1 MSLLYDRSFI
11 LYNLRR
17 SYLDRIQDGVGERVI
32 HIDKDL
38 YSRAW
43 AVDSTSRVG
52 PAIADPPP
60 QFNPEFEYSPPIPNF
75 VESDRA
81 HSTSTP
87 NTPALYTRGTVLSF
101 GELANAID
109 GVRREMHKK
118 IRGDALP
125 DERSESDFD
134 DDESEFESDDEE
146 HKVQGDD
153 DDDERDRHTPT
164 GYDPSRVDS
173 FGQMNDDESD
183 EMEIEELH
191 RAARQIK
198 FSKMPARAKDLIP
211 DVDQMLSTYIQT
223 NNRNHHHTRQQSGK
237 TSDDESNWQGEKSD
251 TVNIGLAGNSESKGI
266 AFLQSSS
273 FRRTAAFDKR
283 YNNVWGDI
291 SMDEN
296 VLQGEGVDETDGI
309 GGTATPV
316 HFEPFPADLKDVVG
330 IAPSSESPLESMS
343 SRDLARISIRVRDV
357 SNLTALIQLSQASAK
372 NPFEIYTS
380 ASGVGELKPL
390 HLKLYRPTSSSPS
403 LPFEVVVKP
412 YATVADTIGYAL
424 YRYWE
429 EKRKPEL
436 IEDECDVNSWT
447 LRIVEEDG
455 EPDRDFPALDRTRI
469 ISAFSFD
476 EFALVEATPS
486 QVKENQIVTVLRK

>member
-1 MSLLYDRSFI
+1 MSLLHDRSFI
-11 LYNLRR
+11 LYSLRT

-43 AVDSTSRVG
+43 AVDATSHAG
-52 PAIADPPP
+52 PAIGDPPP
-60 QFNPEFEYSPPIPNF
+60 QFNPEYQYSPPIPNF
-75 VESDRA
+75 VESDRV

-87 NTPALYTRGTVLSF
+87 DTPALHARETALTV
-101 GELANAID
+101 GELADAID
-109 GVRREMHKK
+109 GVRRGRRKK
-118 IRGDALP
+118 KQKMRTLP
-125 DERSESDFD
+125 DESSDSDFD
-134 DDESEFESDDEE
+134 YHESEFETDDEQPVDQSE
-146 HKVQGDD
+146 
-153 DDDERDRHTPT
+153 DEDNDGVRYKPT
-164 GYDPSRVDS
+164 DHHPYQVDS
-173 FGQMNDDESD
+173 SSQMNDDEND
-183 EMEIEELH
+183 EMEIEELQ

-223 NNRNHHHTRQQSGK
+223 NNRKHHHTGRQRM
-237 TSDDESNWQGEKSD
+237 SDAEANWKGEESQAA
-251 TVNIGLAGNSESKGI
+251 NIGLAGNSESKGMK
-266 AFLQSSS
+266 FLQSSS
-273 FRRTAAFDKR
+273 FRRAVAFDKR

-296 VLQGEGVDETDGI
+296 VLQEDRVSDAGAVSG
-309 GGTATPV
+309 ASTPV
-316 HFEPFPADLKDVVG
+316 LSQSVPVEFVADHLIG
-330 IAPSSESPLESMS
+330 RPTSSEELPESAS
-343 SRDLARISIRVRDV
+343 SRDLARISVTVGHV
-357 SNLTALIQLSQASAK
+357 SKLSVLIKLSQAAEK

-390 HLKLYRPTSSSPS
+390 RLKLYYPTCSTPN

-412 YATVADTIGYAL
+412 YVTVADTIGYSL

-429 EKRKPEL
+429 EKRKPAL
-436 IEDECDVNSWT
+436 TEDKCDVNLWT

-476 EFALVEATPS
+476 EFALVEATPA
-486 QVKENQIVTVLRK
+486 QVKENRKLTPQR

>member
-1 MSLLYDRSFI
+1 MSLLHDRSFI

-75 VESDRA
+75 VESDRM

-87 NTPALYTRGTVLSF
+87 DTPAFYARGTVLSF

-109 GVRREMHKK
+109 GVRRGMHKK

-146 HKVQGDD
+146 HNDRGDNED
-153 DDDERDRHTPT
+153 NDRDRHKPT
-164 GYDPSRVDS
+164 DYHPSQVDS
-173 FGQMNDDESD
+173 FGQMNDDEND
-183 EMEIEELH
+183 EMEIEELQ

-237 TSDDESNWQGEKSD
+237 TSDTESNWQGEESD

-273 FRRTAAFDKR
+273 FRRTAAFDR
-283 YNNVWGDI
+283 RWGDI

-296 VLQGEGVDETDGI
+296 VLQGERVNETDAI
-309 GGTATPV
+309 SGTATPV
-316 HFEPFPADLKDVVG
+316 LPQPFSADLGKKDVVG
-330 IAPSSESPLESMS
+330 IAPSNESPLESTS
-343 SRDLARISIRVRDV
+343 SRDLARISVRVRDV
-357 SNLTALIQLSQASAK
+357 SNLTALIQLSQDSAK

-412 YATVADTIGYAL
+412 YVTVADTIGYAL

-429 EKRKPEL
+429 EKRTPEL
-436 IEDECDVNSWT
+436 TEDECDVKSWT

-486 QVKENQIVTVLRK
+486 QVKENQKVTALRQ